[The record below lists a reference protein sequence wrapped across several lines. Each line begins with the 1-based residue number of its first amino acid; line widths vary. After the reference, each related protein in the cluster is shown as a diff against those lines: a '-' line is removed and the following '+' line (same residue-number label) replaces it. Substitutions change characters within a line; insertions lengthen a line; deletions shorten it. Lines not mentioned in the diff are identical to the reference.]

1 MTRDGIATFW
11 IRRKLKS
18 LTEKQLGLLAV
29 VRGEWLR
36 VALSTRTDWRDVR
49 QLVAALYSALGLQ
62 PPNSVITFDSPRE
75 GLLAAA
81 RTTAGFTSKPHN
93 IRDEVRTRMRQQ
105 IISAVRGK
113 VRDEVR
119 ACVHQE
125 LRQQVR
131 QLRDQIQ
138 AQLLSEFPHLFFKLD
153 DAAFGLHDA
162 PWLATCDFFSR
173 IGVEGLSPALPWMAL
188 ARAGAGWWW
197 PFGSVAIVT
206 AAPSVLKRDAENR
219 LHCEFGP
226 ALAYPDGW
234 AIWAIHGVSIGKKV
248 VTDPQGLGVEEIV
261 HEPDL
266 AVRRVMLERFGY
278 ERFVCRAGLKP
289 VQADHFGRLYRLDPR
304 RTEPIAFVEVLN
316 STPEPNGSR
325 RRYFLCVPPTM
336 RSAHQAVAWTFGLGT
351 SEYRPDV
358 ES

>member
-1 MTRDGIATFW
+1 LW

-18 LTEKQLGLLAV
+18 LTGKQLALLPVVRERWLQIGLAV
-29 VRGEWLR
+29 
-36 VALSTRTDWRDVR
+36 RTDWPAVR
-49 QLVAALYSALGLQ
+49 RIVPALYLALGLQ
-62 PPNSVITFDSPRE
+62 PPNSIISFDSPRE
-75 GLLAAA
+75 GLTAAA
-81 RTTAGFTSKPHN
+81 RTTAGVVSKPHHL
-93 IRDEVRTRMRQQ
+93 RDEVRRQLRRQ
-105 IISAVRGK
+105 LSRAVRAK
-113 VRDEVR
+113 VCDEVR

-138 AQLLSEFPHLFFKLD
+138 AQLRSEFPHPFFELG

-173 IGVEGLSPALPWMAL
+173 IGVEWLSPVFPWMAL

-197 PFGSVAIVT
+197 PFSSVAIVT
-206 AAPSVLKRDAENR
+206 SAPSLLKRDPENR
-219 LHCEFGP
+219 LHCETGP

-234 AIWAIHGVSIGKKV
+234 AIWAIHGVAVPKKV
-248 VTDPQGLGVEEIV
+248 VTNPQSLGVEEIIQ
-261 HEPDL
+261 EPDL

-278 ERFVCRAGLKP
+278 ERFVREAALEP
-289 VQADHFGRLYRLDPR
+289 VQVDRFGRLYRLDLR
-304 RTEPIAFVEVLN
+304 WTEPIALVEVLN
-316 STPEPNGSR
+316 GTPEPNGSR
-325 RRYFLCVPPTM
+325 RRYFLCVPPTV

-351 SEYRPDV
+351 REYRPDV